1 MTDPISN
8 VVTPHNET
16 TFFGASIAGTITTT
30 PHTWT
35 ADQSGLFTTAT
46 NLNAEWQG
54 FYDKMVS
61 GNAATLTFVQRLE
74 GNAQA
79 VFLNTKLNTLD
90 ATTQNRDRQDLQ
102 REFDAVSGAMTK
114 LGMNGMAALSSAD
127 YLNIERTLQADPVLQ
142 ELAMQG
148 HGLNSPS
155 EPKYDGYTNDFQ
167 NNVDTT
173 TLYVGGGLDNN
184 QNALTDFMDDVVLS
198 HLPFPTIEQNGHL
211 EQLNQNGA
219 SEDTLTNAAGA
230 IDQAGHYRVYTA
242 ADFSQTAGTASA
254 TPFAPA
260 PLPSGPLPAGE
271 MYSLMGSIVP
281 TTITLNGHT
290 WTADSNGLYRTTTDL
305 AAEWKGYYAIM
316 LAGNGASLNSTQRLE
331 GNAEAIFENTGLS
344 RLATTNPTQLA
355 LDRQDAQR
363 EFDAIVGALTSL
375 GMNQNTPL
383 TVASYLA
390 LEKALQN
397 NATLE
402 ELAVQGHGLNTPPAA
417 KYNGYTNDFQNNVD
431 QRTLYVGTGVDAGE
445 RAIADLFDDTIMTH
459 VPFPTVAQ
467 NGEIEQLN
475 QNGAAEST
483 VQLAVNGFNQIRF
496 SQVLKASDFNVP
508 GTSTTGIA
516 QPAGTITTFFG
527 ATIAD
532 TMTAGAHVWTIGA
545 DGTFHT
551 ITDLVSEWKAD
562 YQIMLAG
569 NGASLT
575 AIQRLEGNAEAVF
588 ENTGLNN
595 LAKYGIAKQQTFRED
610 AQREFDAISV
620 AMLKLGLGAAPLTAQ
635 DYLNIDS
642 TIRSDAALQELAIQG
657 HGLNSPAQARYNGY
671 TNDFQNNSD
680 NTTLYVGGATDNGEK
695 AITDFFDDVIMS
707 HLPFPVVSQNGHLEQ
722 LNQNAASEDTLA
734 TVVAATND
742 AMFHRVFVAG
752 DFSTVATTVGPV
764 VSVSPAA
771 ATSVAPA
778 APVPGAGQMLS
789 NTGAVVPTTLTV
801 NGDTWVADSAGRY
814 ETTTDLTLQW
824 YNAYQTALAGGTLT
838 LTQRWQAQAEAVFA
852 NTGLSKVGEGQQAID
867 RADVQRE
874 IDAVVATMTSL
885 GLGNAPLTVA
895 NYLAIEHALQNNAA
909 LEELAV
915 QGHGLNNPWVAG
927 VTKYNG
933 YTNDFQHNVDNT
945 TLYVGGGADT
955 GERAIAD
962 LFDDAIMTHVP
973 FASVAQNGELTQL
986 NQNGNAESTDAE
998 AVGLMNATLFGRI
1011 LTASDFM
1018 TPGGEAAPAVAPGP
1032 ATITTLYGD
1041 TISATMVVNGH
1052 TWTADANGQFQTTAN
1067 LEMEWR
1073 TDYQTMLAGNGASLT
1088 ATQRME
1094 GNAEAV
1100 FENSNIIL
1108 MWQGAAKEAAYRADV
1123 QREIDAIAG
1132 AMKID
1137 QTSYGIN
1144 PNAPLTEASYLQLG
1158 TTLQGNV
1165 ALEELALQG
1174 HGVQDPP
1181 SIAYKGAYGDFM
1193 AGADWSTY
1201 FVGGGPDNGTLVVA
1215 RSFNDIVSNLPFA
1228 TAYENGAWQQLDMN
1242 GNVAETVLQAA
1253 TALNRT
1259 MYQQVFVASDFSKMP
1274 TQIGAVMLVP
1284 NATLAAAAAISSIV
1298 AAPGKIVTLSGV
1310 QIANTM
1316 TVDGHVWTADA
1327 NGAFHTGN
1335 LAAEWKAD
1343 YQTMLAGNGASLTA
1357 IQRLEG
1363 NAEAV
1368 FENTKITSTTADI
1381 QQRDREDVQRQIDAL
1396 AGAMQIDSTT
1406 LGIPT
1411 QAVLLTGSYLAVERT
1426 LHGNAALEELALQGV
1441 GLSTGPA
1448 LRYRGYTAD
1457 LANASSVKYV
1467 GGGTDTGTNAL
1478 GTFMGD
1484 SIMGNT
1490 AFAVIWHNGKLMQ
1503 LKQNGQTGLAVSA
1516 AVTAIDDTMWNR
1528 TYKSTD
1534 FHA

>member
-1 MTDPISN
+1 MTDPSSSA
-8 VVTPHNET
+8 VLPTTET
-16 TFFGASIAGTITTT
+16 TFFGASIPAAIATT

-35 ADQSGLFTTAT
+35 ADQNGLFHTAT
-46 NLNAEWQG
+46 DLKAEWQG
-54 FYDKMVS
+54 YYDQMVS

-79 VFLNTKLNTLD
+79 VFLNTKLNTLN
-90 ATTQNRDRQDLQ
+90 AVTQNRDREDIQ
-102 REFDAVSGAMTK
+102 REYDAVSGAMTT
-114 LGMNGMAALSSAD
+114 LGLNGMNPLTASD
-127 YLNIERTLQADPVLQ
+127 YLSIERTLQSSPVLQ

-148 HGLNSPS
+148 HGLNRPS
-155 EPKYDGYTNDFQ
+155 EPKYNGYTNDFQ
-167 NNVDTT
+167 NNVDTA

-198 HLPFPTIEQNGHL
+198 HLPFPTIAQDGHL
-211 EQLNQNGA
+211 EQLNQNGD
-219 SEDTLTNAAGA
+219 SEDTLTTAAGA
-230 IDQAGHYRVYTA
+230 LDQAGFYRVYTA
-242 ADFSQTAGTASA
+242 ADFSQTPGTASS
-254 TPFAPA
+254 TPFAPT
-260 PLPSGPLPAGE
+260 PLPSGPLPAGQ
-271 MYSLMGSIVP
+271 MYSLTGLIVP
-281 TTITLNGHT
+281 TTITLNSHT

-305 AAEWKGYYAIM
+305 AAEWQGYYTQM
-316 LAGNGASLNSTQRLE
+316 LAGNGASLKSTQRLE

-344 RLATTNPTQLA
+344 RVATSNPTQLA

-375 GMNQNTPL
+375 GMDQNTPL

-390 LEKALQN
+390 LEKAMQN

-402 ELAVQGHGLNTPPAA
+402 ELAIQGHGLNTPPAV
-417 KYNGYTNDFQNNVD
+417 KYRGYTNDFQNNVD
-431 QRTLYVGTGVDAGE
+431 QRTLYVGGGLDAGE
-445 RAIADLFDDTIMTH
+445 RAIADLFDDGIMTH

-475 QNGAAEST
+475 QNGASEST
-483 VQLAVNGFNQIRF
+483 VQLAVAGFNQIRF
-496 SQVLKASDFNVP
+496 NQVLKASDFNVP
-508 GTSTTGIA
+508 GTSPTGTE
-516 QPAGTITTFFG
+516 QLPGTITTFFG
-527 ATIAD
+527 STIAN
-532 TMTAGAHVWTIGA
+532 TMTAGAHVWTVGT

-551 ITDLVSEWKAD
+551 VTDLVAEWKAN

-569 NGASLT
+569 NGAILT

-588 ENTGLNN
+588 ENTGLSN
-595 LAKYGIAKQQTFRED
+595 LTKYGIAKQQTFRED
-610 AQREFDAISV
+610 AQREFDTISV
-620 AMLKLGLGAAPLTAQ
+620 AMQKLGLGAAPLNAQ

-642 TIRSDAALQELAIQG
+642 IIRSDVALQELAIQG

-680 NTTLYVGGATDNGEK
+680 NITLYVGGALDNGQK
-695 AITDFFDDVIMS
+695 AIADFFDDVIMS

-722 LNQNAASEDTLA
+722 LNQNAASEDLLND
-734 TVVAATND
+734 VVAATNN

-752 DFSTVATTVGPV
+752 DFSQIATTAGPV
-764 VSVSPAA
+764 VYVSQAA

-778 APVPGAGQMLS
+778 APVPGVGQMLS
-789 NTGAVVPTTLTV
+789 NSGAVVPTTLAV

-824 YNAYQTALAGGTLT
+824 YNAYQTALSGGPLT
-838 LTQRWQAQAEAVFA
+838 LTQHWQAQAEAVFE
-852 NTGLSKVGEGQQAID
+852 NTGLSKAGEGQQAID
-867 RADVQRE
+867 RADAQRE

-885 GLGNAPLTVA
+885 GLGNAPLTVQ

-933 YTNDFQHNVDNT
+933 YTNDFQHNTDNT
-945 TLYVGGGADT
+945 TLYIGGGSDT

-962 LFDDAIMTHVP
+962 YFDDAIMTHVP

-986 NQNGNAESTDAE
+986 NQNGNAESTDAA
-998 AVGLMNATLFGRI
+998 AVALMNATLFGSVMQ
-1011 LTASDFM
+1011 ASAFM
-1018 TPGGEAAPAVAPGP
+1018 TPGAMPPVAAPAGP

-1041 TISATMVVNGH
+1041 TIAATIVVNGH
-1052 TWTADANGQFQTTAN
+1052 TWTADPNGQFQTTSN
-1067 LEMEWR
+1067 LETEWR

-1094 GNAEAV
+1094 GNTEAV
-1100 FENSNIIL
+1100 FENTQINN
-1108 MWQGAAKEAAYRADV
+1108 MWQGAAREAAYRADV
-1123 QREIDAIAG
+1123 QREIDAISG

-1137 QTSYGIN
+1137 QASYGTD
-1144 PNAPLTEASYLQLG
+1144 PNAPLTEAGYLQLG
-1158 TTLQGNV
+1158 TTLRGNV

-1174 HGVQDPP
+1174 HGVQAPP
-1181 SIAYKGAYGDFM
+1181 SVAYRGAYGDFM

-1201 FVGGGPDNGTLVVA
+1201 FVGGGPDNGMLVVA
-1215 RSFNDIVSNLPFA
+1215 RAFNDIVSNLPFA
-1228 TAYENGAWQQLDMN
+1228 TAYRTGAWQQLDMN

-1259 MYQQVFVASDFSKMP
+1259 MYQQVFVASDFSTIP

-1284 NATLAAAAAISSIV
+1284 GATLAAASAISSIV
-1298 AAPGKIVTLSGV
+1298 AAPGMIVTLSGA
-1310 QIANTM
+1310 QIAHTM
-1316 TVDGHVWTADA
+1316 TVNGHVWTADA
-1327 NGAFHTGN
+1327 NGEFHTAN
-1335 LAAEWKAD
+1335 LAAEWKAN

-1368 FENTKITSTTADI
+1368 FENTGLLGMSPAHL
-1381 QQRDREDVQRQIDAL
+1381 QRGQEDVQRQIDAL
-1396 AGAMQIDSTT
+1396 AGAMQINAAT
-1406 LGIPT
+1406 LGIPAG
-1411 QAVLLTGSYLAVERT
+1411 AVLLNGSYLAVERT
-1426 LHGNAALEELALQGV
+1426 MQGNAALEELALQGV
-1441 GLSTGPA
+1441 GLTGGSA
-1448 LRYRGYTAD
+1448 LRYRGYTGD
-1457 LANASSVKYV
+1457 LANGSTVKYV
-1467 GGGTDTGTNAL
+1467 GGGIGNGTNAL
-1478 GTFMGD
+1478 ATFMSD

-1490 AFAVIWHNGKLMQ
+1490 AFAVIWHNGKLVQ
-1503 LKQNGQTGLAVSA
+1503 LKQNGQMGLAMSA

-1528 TYKSTD
+1528 TYKAAD